1 METETPT
8 PETGTVHAS
17 IYKYVQHDMQLLA
30 EDGKWRL
37 ESDLPIVDG
46 MVTIQVSLKNN
57 TVQPYIF
64 GTATGKFTQNADRTW
79 TATVPASDGDAIVI
93 GQANSA
99 NTVEMTQGRDVT
111 ILGAASGKLAI
122 PFTSDVDYVSFRV
135 KIPAGS
141 VPQVT
146 MDQTG
151 AKATVKKVNDTTWDV
166 IVEPVAGT
174 NSTGIINCTQN
185 IPNVTVETKDS
196 RVEITNATGTA
207 PAGTYEL
214 KLNLTTGYE
223 PVVTGANVSKMDAG
237 EAKDGKVAWTVT
249 LDGITTD
256 VTLNVAVVEAQS
268 IEIIRAVNV
277 GSSPVVVTPSTDDM
291 TVETAYAGMQ
301 GRAKLIRESG
311 GTYKTEFVA
320 CVRGGDRLISESGQ
334 GGANVRPDGTAPTVT
349 ITPDGYVRRQ
359 DNASNPT
366 GYWGRWKIEVTGLT
380 EWNIAEGLQIVRAGN
395 KDGQIKSINKEDPSI
410 ILEDILAFSYFGEVN
425 DSGTKGHCVTF
436 KIKTDGST
444 IPDVKI
450 DSTVEEKYIKKTDVA
465 NEWEITLRIKGETW
479 ADSVKTG
486 RIEVIPLLMPQIK
499 LVDNGN
505 NIRISGKDVVN
516 ANVETIGGTDYF
528 TATFNYTKPAGTA
541 VSKVKNGLTVSGVN
555 LGGATVSTDATVAT
569 SEKTS
574 VVISDGTTS
583 GTITVGV
590 EFHRDPVKSASNND
604 GVGSNKINVDGNK
617 RVDTLLKDGTHT
629 PILITARVDS
639 YAGYDVTL
647 LPAENDEFKV
657 LGPDGYHTV
666 SDAKGNA
673 YFTIWMDNNKWE
685 IMEDP
690 GNYTVSS
697 RQGDREAT
705 QVTITVENVT
715 GPRDVR
721 LKFYS
726 VSGADVTYTATNQ
739 NIRNANKNS
748 NNGNSVLFSPNDEEF
763 PGTSIAGK
771 NTYTNVAKN
780 GRMSWRIL
788 TDCNVVPEIKATCAG
803 ADVSDLFNVEFLG
816 VANSRSTD
824 GTADRGVKAEWK
836 VSVTELQ
843 DQTNIEF
850 DVSDSIILPSGDPGS
865 GADSVFG
872 KQWYTLRGLDKNVYT
887 NLAWIDVPV
896 SMGLSANAN
905 QDVWYDG
912 LRAGD
917 KVNGAYAVVL
927 ERGAEPSKTFGA
939 TDGDIFQFIVLVK
952 NGFRINDCFM
962 VNDQSFELGDPYVA
976 YEYNNIEGTF
986 IKDGYHAVVISVKAE
1001 TPIAQLKDNHC
1012 MILTA
1017 EMDK

>member
-1 METETPT
+1 
-8 PETGTVHAS
+8 
-17 IYKYVQHDMQLLA
+17 
-30 EDGKWRL
+30 
-37 ESDLPIVDG
+37 
-46 MVTIQVSLKNN
+46 
-57 TVQPYIF
+57 
-64 GTATGKFTQNADRTW
+64 
-79 TATVPASDGDAIVI
+79 
-93 GQANSA
+93 
-99 NTVEMTQGRDVT
+99 
-111 ILGAASGKLAI
+111 
-122 PFTSDVDYVSFRV
+122 
-135 KIPAGS
+135 
-141 VPQVT
+141 
-146 MDQTG
+146 
-151 AKATVKKVNDTTWDV
+151 
-166 IVEPVAGT
+166 
-174 NSTGIINCTQN
+174 
-185 IPNVTVETKDS
+185 
-196 RVEITNATGTA
+196 
-207 PAGTYEL
+207 
-214 KLNLTTGYE
+214 
-223 PVVTGANVSKMDAG
+223 
-237 EAKDGKVAWTVT
+237 
-249 LDGITTD
+249 
-256 VTLNVAVVEAQS
+256 
-268 IEIIRAVNV
+268 
-277 GSSPVVVTPSTDDM
+277 M

-301 GRAKLIRESG
+301 GRAKLIKESG
-311 GTYKTEFVA
+311 GTYKTEFVV
-320 CVRGGDRLISESGQ
+320 CVRGGDRLISESKQ
-334 GGANVRPDGTAPTVT
+334 GSANKPKNGTAPTVT

-380 EWNIAEGLQIVRAGN
+380 EWNIAEGFQIVRAGS

-410 ILEDILAFSYFGEVN
+410 ILEDILAFSYYGKVN
-425 DSGTKGHCVTF
+425 NSGTDGHCVTF

-450 DSTVEEKYIKKTDVA
+450 DSTVKGKYIKKTDVA
-465 NEWEITLRIKGETW
+465 DEWEITLKIKDETW
-479 ADSVKTG
+479 ANSVKTG

-516 ANVETIGGTDYF
+516 ANVETIGGKHYF
-528 TATFNYTKPAGTA
+528 TATFNYTKPADTA
-541 VSKVKNGLTVSGVN
+541 VSEAVTGSLTVAGKRFNGNAVADKPSGNKTFV
-555 LGGATVSTDATVAT
+555 LSDGATSGQVTVSVEYQPNMTAFA
-569 SEKTS
+569 S
-574 VVISDGTTS
+574 VTGGLKAED
-583 GTITVGV
+583 VGV
-590 EFHRDPVKSASNND
+590 GRNWIELPNPA
-604 GVGSNKINVDGNK
+604 GGSSIKL
-617 RVDTLLKDGTHT
+617 DTLRKDGTNT

-639 YAGYDVTL
+639 YAGYNVTL

-673 YFTIWMDNNKWE
+673 YFTIWMDNKKWE

-715 GPRDVR
+715 GPREVR

-726 VSGADVTYTATNQ
+726 VSGADVTYTATSQ

-763 PGTSIAGK
+763 PGTPIAGTNK

-788 TDCNVVPEIKATCAG
+788 TNCNVVPEIKATCAG

-816 VANSRSTD
+816 VANSRSAD
-824 GTADRGVKAEWK
+824 GTKDRGVKAEWK

-850 DVSDSIILPSGDPGS
+850 DVSNSIILPSGDLGNGS
-865 GADSVFG
+865 DSVFG
-872 KQWYTLRGLDKNVYT
+872 KQWFTLRGLDKNVYT
-887 NLAWIDVPV
+887 NLAWIDTPV

-962 VNDQSFELGDPYVA
+962 VNDQSFELGEPYVA

-986 IKDGYHAVVISVKAE
+986 IEDGYHAVVISVKAE